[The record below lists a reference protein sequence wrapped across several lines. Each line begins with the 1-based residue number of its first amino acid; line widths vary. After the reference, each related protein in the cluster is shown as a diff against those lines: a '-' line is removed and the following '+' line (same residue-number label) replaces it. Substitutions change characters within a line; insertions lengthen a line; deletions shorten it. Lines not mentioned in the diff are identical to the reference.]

1 MLNIMNKKTPEP
13 APNLQTEK
21 SILNFELGKIKAKA
35 NNFWIAIAF
44 LIAFTICF
52 ITFCICH
59 SVVKIT
65 DQYFDNLTKIQ
76 SVISSYK

>member
-1 MLNIMNKKTPEP
+1 MLKKQPEQQQ
-13 APNLQTEK
+13 PNLQTEK
-21 SILNFELGKIKAKA
+21 SILNFQLGKIKAKA

-52 ITFCICH
+52 ITYCICH

-76 SVISSYK
+76 SVISQRK

>member
-1 MLNIMNKKTPEP
+1 MMNKKQTEP
-13 APNLQTEK
+13 TPNLQTEK

-35 NNFWIAIAF
+35 NNFWIAIVF

-52 ITFCICH
+52 ITFCICN
-59 SVVKIT
+59 SIVKIT

-76 SVISSYK
+76 SVISAYK